1 MRGDLLLAP
10 VTVGVMPPNT
20 GVECADQ
27 TRERQLMAPKV
38 LIVEDNDATRTGL
51 SELLKRAGY
60 ETHATRSFEE
70 GLRAMRE
77 DTPDLLIADVRL
89 GPYNGLQ
96 LLVTSPKRVPTI
108 VMTGFPDPVLEADA
122 HHLGAQ
128 FILKPVAP
136 AALLALVEEQL
147 AARPAQELSG
157 PTRRWARKQV
167 AGELTAQVEDVPARI
182 IDVSYGGMRFQL
194 AREAERQL
202 PCKSISSGRVGAA
215 TARGS
220 AARPS
225 RRPIKRPRGPGAAW
239 STPWTDRLSHPL
251 RRAEPR
257 LASSSHPRTS
267 IIVPRRS
274 SR

>member
-1 MRGDLLLAP
+1 MRGDLAYAP
-10 VTVGVMPPNT
+10 VTAGVTPPGL
-20 GVECADQ
+20 GVDAGQ

-51 SELLKRAGY
+51 TELLKRAGY

-96 LLVTSPKRVPTI
+96 LIVTSPKRVPTI
-108 VMTGFPDPVLEADA
+108 IMTGFPDPVLEADA

-136 AALLALVEEQL
+136 AALLTLVEEQL
-147 AARPAQELSG
+147 ASRPAQELSG

-167 AGELTAQVEDVPARI
+167 AGTLTAKVEDVPARI

-202 PCKSISSGRVGAA
+202 PPSFNVVLPQSDVSVQVDLVWSSRSSDGAWLCGAA
-215 TARGS
+215 LSEANQ
-220 AARPS
+220 AATR
-225 RRPIKRPRGPGAAW
+225 AW
-239 STPWTDRLSHPL
+239 CGLVDT
-251 RRAEPR
+251 
-257 LASSSHPRTS
+257 LA
-267 IIVPRRS
+267 
-274 SR
+274 